1 MPDPISK
8 SPLLPL
14 QKALYER
21 LRASLSVPVYDFVPE
36 PVRGNYVVLGEAVE
50 RPDNVH
56 GAYGSDIQ
64 HTFHVVVDRAGFS
77 AALAI
82 VDEISQ
88 ALDHQPQSLAP
99 EGHSVVSVRRELTQT
114 FRDQDPRYRHALV
127 RYRIVAAQNGGAAG

>member
-1 MPDPISK
+1 MPNPISK

-14 QKALYER
+14 QRTVYQTLS
-21 LRASLSVPVYDFVPE
+21 ASLSVPVYDFVPE
-36 PVRGNYVVLGEAVE
+36 KVRGNYVVIGEAVE

-56 GAYGSDIQ
+56 GAHGSDIQ
-64 HTFHVVVDRAGFS
+64 HTFHVVVDGEGFS

-88 ALDHQPQSLAP
+88 TLDHQLRSLAP
-99 EGHSVVSVRRELTQT
+99 EGHSIVSIRRELTQT

-127 RYRIVAAQNGGAAG
+127 RYRIATAQDDGAAE